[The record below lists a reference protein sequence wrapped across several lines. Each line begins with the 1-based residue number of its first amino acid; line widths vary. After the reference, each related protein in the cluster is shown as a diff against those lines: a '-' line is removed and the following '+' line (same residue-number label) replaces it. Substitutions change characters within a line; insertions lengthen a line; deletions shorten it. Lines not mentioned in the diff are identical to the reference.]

1 MLTKEEKYS
10 VLRMVLESNQ
20 NTTISEAKTNNNLQ
34 AEMVLNLEFYSRLKK
49 HSLSERQLKEGLHT
63 GFSLLDNTLAI
74 LGNVK
79 YLLTTTDIGKWL
91 SAKVQI
97 IAQKLFPS
105 FGKTENDWTDKLK
118 RAVEAFA
125 KWLGPKSIAYIIAA
139 WKKKSLKPGQEAIEA
154 EMPRAAKIYKI
165 LLIILII
172 IGIIKLIAFLIPF
185 FAAGAAGAS
194 AAGAGASAATTMSS
208 VANAVGGVVQ
218 HAGLGGFSL
227 AGFNILGVVKK
238 ISHLKPH
245 DAHEE
250 LKAGLSTVTD
260 NLSQE
265 LH

>member
-34 AEMVLNLEFYSRLKK
+34 TEMILNLEFYSGLKK
-49 HSLSERQLKEGLHT
+49 HLASERQIKEGAT
-63 GFSLLDNTLAI
+63 GISWIDNVLTVI
-74 LGNVK
+74 GSVK
-79 YLLTTTDIGKWL
+79 DLLTSTDVGKWL
-91 SAKVQI
+91 SEKVKK
-97 IAQKLFPS
+97 IAEKLFPS
-105 FGKTENDWTDKLK
+105 FAKSQNDWTDKLK
-118 RAVEAFA
+118 RAVETFA
-125 KWLGPKSIAYIIAA
+125 KWLGPKSIAYIMAA

-172 IGIIKLIAFLIPF
+172 IGIIKLVIFLYPF
-185 FAAGAAGAS
+185 IVAGAGAAGSATAS
-194 AAGAGASAATTMSS
+194 MSS
-208 VANAVGGVVQ
+208 VASAVGGVVQ
-218 HAGLGGFSL
+218 HAGLKGFAI
-227 AGFNILGVVKK
+227 AGFNILGMVTK

-260 NLSQE
+260 SLSQE

>member
-34 AEMVLNLEFYSRLKK
+34 AEMVLNLEFYSGLKK
-49 HSLSERQLKEGLHT
+49 HSLSQKQIKEGIHT
-63 GFSLLDNTLAI
+63 GFSWLDNTLAI

-79 YLLTTTDIGKWL
+79 DLLTTTDIGKWL

-105 FGKTENDWTDKLK
+105 FGKTESDWTDKLK
-118 RAVEAFA
+118 KAVDSFA

-172 IGIIKLIAFLIPF
+172 IGIIKLIVFLAPF
-185 FAAGAAGAS
+185 MVAGATAASSAS
-194 AAGAGASAATTMSS
+194 ASMSTI
-208 VANAVGGVVQ
+208 ANAVGGVIQ
-218 HAGLGGFSL
+218 HAGLGGFSA

-245 DAHEE
+245 DAHLE

-260 NLSQE
+260 SLSQE
-265 LH
+265 LA